1 MRTRCVPPYRSVIAL
16 TMAVVM
22 LMASLPVNLAHAAM
36 VTTDQVIEQSNSAD
50 NRARVMDFMAR
61 EGVRRELGTLG
72 IDPDEAAR
80 RVASLSNEEIRRIA
94 GRLDDLP
101 AGQQAYGPDL
111 IVAGLV
117 VTVVGFLIL
126 FFIVGW
132 FIWDDLF
139 LTAHDSSSEQVLG

>member
-1 MRTRCVPPYRSVIAL
+1 MRTRCVPPYRSIIAL

-36 VTTDQVIEQSNSAD
+36 VTTDQVIEQSTSAD
-50 NRARVMDFMAR
+50 DRARVMDFMAR

-101 AGQQAYGPDL
+101 AGQDAMDTT
-111 IVAGLV
+111 IAAAAGILV
-117 VTVVGFLIL
+117 VAAAVLIAFLVWLVVEIF
-126 FFIVGW
+126 
-132 FIWDDLF
+132 DL
-139 LTAHDSSSEQVLG
+139 ADDSSSEQVLG